1 MPRCKDSA
9 VKIREGGQ
17 APLRLSALRDDL
29 FFVLQMLCVYR
40 AETNTRNYE
49 EQDPAV
55 VSVDAAQAY

>member
-1 MPRCKDSA
+1 M
-9 VKIREGGQ
+9 KIREGGQ